1 MAALADALV
10 RLSRALHGRLCLKR
24 PQYRPAVGVDRPRRV
39 DRAQVVAMRLLSEGC
54 VPDHDDAAPHRWIT
68 DFERLTGGRTIGE
81 EALIVAPGP
90 CRCRARRANAQR
102 SY

>member
-1 MAALADALV
+1 
-10 RLSRALHGRLCLKR
+10 
-24 PQYRPAVGVDRPRRV
+24 
-39 DRAQVVAMRLLSEGC
+39 MRLLSERC
-54 VPDHDDAAPHRWIT
+54 VPDHDDAAPRRWIT

-102 SY
+102 S